1 MSKKYENLFTP
12 YYIGKTR
19 IKNRLAVAPMGDG
32 YLSLLGPR
40 GEFSWQGMEH
50 CIERARGGFSLFFSG
65 CIFYPDNKVEEIDP
79 ISALLDNKDIFI
91 KQGLKLN
98 ERCGYYDMK
107 VFQQLTLGLGRNW
120 CMLDCSPNPS
130 FDDPSVTTTPLTIDQ
145 IKQKIECVVESAKVM
160 QDAGFAGVEVHAM
173 HWGYLLDSFA
183 MAITNRREDEY
194 GGSLENRLRAAK
206 EIIEGIKQVCGSN
219 YPVTMRLGLKS
230 YIKGFNKPS
239 LTGEPE
245 AGRTLEEGIRIAKML
260 ESYGYDALSVDAGI
274 YDSFYYSCPPIYMP
288 MGHCIPLAAE
298 CKKAVS
304 IPVIC
309 SSRMNDPE
317 LCENGIADGK
327 FDAVAIG
334 RPSLADPDF
343 AKKIESGRVERIRP
357 CIGCLV
363 GCMGKSRSGEVMTC
377 AVNPTAYVEE
387 PYGIKKALCPGKV
400 AVIGAGVAGME
411 CARTAA
417 LRGFDVTVY
426 EKSARAG
433 GMLSLAAKQHMK
445 GELQGLVDWY
455 VRELESLGVKI
466 EYNSELDSE
475 GILALGV
482 DAAVIAAGGH
492 CSVPENV
499 PGTELGAT
507 VERLLRGEKEAGS
520 RVVIVGAGLTGCET
534 ALDMAHAGKKVTLI
548 ESCSDIL
555 SNSRMV
561 PIMVEQMLR
570 DMLEYAG
577 IEIIT
582 GCTLLSV
589 TTAGAEVSVCG
600 NECLLEADTVVF
612 ATGMASNRTSYTD
625 KLRDSGIE
633 VFEVGD
639 CTVPGNVYTAVHS
652 GYEIARN
659 L

>member
-1 MSKKYENLFTP
+1 MNKKYEQLFKP

-79 ISALLDNKDIFI
+79 MSALLDNKDIFI

-120 CMLDCSPNPS
+120 GMMDCSPNPS
-130 FDDPSVTTTPLTIDQ
+130 FDDPSVITTPLNVDQ
-145 IKQKIECVVESAKVM
+145 IKKKIECVIESAKVM
-160 QDAGFAGVEVHAM
+160 QNAGFAGVEVHAM

-206 EIIEGIKQVCGSN
+206 EIIEGIKQVCGSD

-245 AGRTLEEGIRIAKML
+245 AGRTLEEGIRIARLL
-260 ESYGYDALSVDAGI
+260 ESYGYDALSVDAGT
-274 YDSFYYSCPPIYMP
+274 YDSFYYGCPPIYMP

-298 CKKAVS
+298 CKKEVG

-309 SSRMNDPE
+309 SSRMNDPD

-334 RPSLADPDF
+334 RPSLADPYF
-343 AKKIESGRVERIRP
+343 AKKIETGKTDRIRP

-387 PYGIKKALCPGKV
+387 PYGIKKALHPGKV
-400 AVIGAGVAGME
+400 AVIGAGIAGME

-426 EKSARAG
+426 EKSSCAG
-433 GMLSLAAKQHMK
+433 GMLTLASKQYMK
-445 GELQGLVDWY
+445 GELQRLVDWY
-455 VRELESLGVKI
+455 VQELESLGVKI
-466 EYNSELDSE
+466 EYNREMGAEEIS
-475 GILALGV
+475 ALGV
-482 DAAVIAAGGH
+482 DSAVIAVGARPV
-492 CSVPENV
+492 VPDI
-499 PGTELGAT
+499 PGADGCVTVTELIC
-507 VERLLRGEKEAGS
+507 GEKTSGE
-520 RVVIVGAGLTGCET
+520 RVVVVGAGLTGCET
-534 ALDMAHAGKKVTLI
+534 ALDLAHVGKEVTLI
-548 ESCSDIL
+548 EAADDIL
-555 SNSRMV
+555 TNSRMV
-561 PIMVEQMLR
+561 PIMVEQMLH
-570 DMLEYAG
+570 DMLEYEKVDVLTSCKLKAV
-577 IEIIT
+577 T
-582 GCTLLSV
+582 GTY
-589 TTAGAEVSVCG
+589 AEVSTG
-600 NECLLEADTVVF
+600 GESKLLEADTVVLT
-612 ATGMASNRTSYTD
+612 AGMEPVKSCLAE
-625 KLRDSGIE
+625 KLRGSGIE
-633 VFEVGD
+633 VFEIGD
-639 CTVPGNVYTAVHS
+639 FAEPGNVYTAVHS